1 MIDQQIASRVAAY
14 RDNPQQLQQRY
25 AVSQE
30 LIDLLALQKIKS
42 DKEAAAREM
51 QLKLA
56 QQQAANGE
64 TPTIAQQRENE
75 VMDLTKQEIASQRGD
90 LLQQQEKE
98 KQQRMNQLM
107 SGVANAPGAQ
117 NAMTTQAMAAGGIV
131 AFNGQD
137 QSYVPRSA
145 VAPSPFGGP
154 AAERGSGAPKVSL
167 SNEDERDILARIE
180 AKIKEGTATPS
191 EVRRANGIRA
201 RLLGNR
207 AEPRGAAAPA
217 AAVSAPNIPSY
228 NDDISGSDF
237 KFQERRI
244 QEPPPPGAQTKPP
257 PQQRPPQAGIPAALP
272 QGAAPA
278 APGGIPT
285 AIPPRETEERI
296 PLPTLP
302 TNPVLEAAINKNASL
317 DPEARQQAE
326 EARIE
331 AKRKLTPEQRAV
343 YQAGIDER
351 DRMMKEEFDPER
363 QRLEGIKRFLIG
375 MGGRAYGELGAGAS
389 ASMGYEEAQR
399 QAKKR
404 AFEDLQKSREGLI
417 GLDRKAVEESLAGG
431 LETLKSVNDRQRTST
446 TAGASILGDRTKA
459 TADIYQ
465 SRVAE
470 RGQDINARTQQ
481 RGQDINYSSDELN
494 RRSRERISAASNAV
508 EAKRTEAMLEANQL
522 AKQQADDSRTQ
533 NFITNTERW
542 MTQEKRK
549 IEEAIQKDPRIN
561 MLMIK
566 DPKLLSKDEKK
577 DLEAAKLEARLAQA
591 KIDEAM
597 GPVLNRA
604 RAKLGIGVE
613 LSKEDRSLIEKHL
626 GK

>member
-1 MIDQQIASRVAAY
+1 MIDQQISSRVAAY

-51 QLKLA
+51 QLKMA

-64 TPTIAQQRENE
+64 APATVAEQREKE

-90 LLQQQEKE
+90 LLEQQEKE

-117 NAMTTQAMAAGGIV
+117 NAMTQQAMAAGGIV
-131 AFNGQD
+131 AFSGED
-137 QSYVPRSA
+137 QSYVTEERPKRLPGESNEA
-145 VAPSPFGGP
+145 YRQRLIDHAKKLSEKREQAKPKTVDEVRQRVI
-154 AAERGSGAPKVSL
+154 AERGGQTMAS
-167 SNEDERDILARIE
+167 AR
-180 AKIKEGTATPS
+180 GMMP
-191 EVRRANGIRA
+191 
-201 RLLGNR
+201 
-207 AEPRGAAAPA
+207 PA
-217 AAVSAPNIPSY
+217 AVPAPNVPSY
-228 NDDISGSDF
+228 NEDISGPDF
-237 KFQERRI
+237 KFPERPS
-244 QEPPPPGAQTKPP
+244 PPEQLPPQQRS
-257 PQQRPPQAGIPAALP
+257 QQRPPQAGIPTALP
-272 QGAAPA
+272 QGGAPASAPAASAAPA
-278 APGGIPT
+278 GIPS
-285 AIPPRETEERI
+285 ALPRETQERI
-296 PLPTLP
+296 APPELP
-302 TNPVLEAAINKNASL
+302 TNPALEAAINKNVGI

-331 AKRKLTPEQRAV
+331 AKRKLTPEQRAI

-389 ASMGYEEAQR
+389 ASMGYEDAQR
-399 QAKKR
+399 QARKK

-417 GLDRKAVEESLAGG
+417 GLDRKAVEEGIASGMESRKSATDLQKTSAAAG
-431 LETLKSVNDRQRTST
+431 S
-446 TAGASILGDRTKA
+446 SILGNQIKA
-459 TADIYQ
+459 TGDIYQ

-470 RGQDINARTQQ
+470 RGQDITAATQQ
-481 RGQDINYSSDELN
+481 RGQDLSYSSDELN
-494 RRSRERISAASNAV
+494 RRSRERVSAASNAV
-508 EAKRTEAMLEANQL
+508 EAKKAEAMLEANKL

-549 IEEAIQKDPRIN
+549 IEEAIKKDPRIS

-566 DPKLLSKDEKK
+566 DPKSLSKDEKK
-577 DLEAAKLEARLAQA
+577 DLEAARLEAQLAQA

-604 RAKLGIGVE
+604 RAKLGIGAG
-613 LSKEDRSLIEKHL
+613 LSEADESLIAKHL

>member
-51 QLKLA
+51 QLKMA

-64 TPTIAQQRENE
+64 MPTIAQQRENE
-75 VMDLTKQEIASQRGD
+75 VMDLTKHEIASQRGD

-131 AFNGQD
+131 AFNGEGPSQVGEERPKRLPGETNEAYRQRLIEHARKLSEQRD
-137 QSYVPRSA
+137 QAKPKT
-145 VAPSPFGGP
+145 VAE
-154 AAERGSGAPKVSL
+154 ARQRVIDERGGQSMAS
-167 SNEDERDILARIE
+167 AR
-180 AKIKEGTATPS
+180 GMMP
-191 EVRRANGIRA
+191 
-201 RLLGNR
+201 
-207 AEPRGAAAPA
+207 P
-217 AAVSAPNIPSY
+217 AAVSAPNVPSY

-237 KFQERRI
+237 KFPERRI
-244 QEPPPPGAQTKPP
+244 QEPSPPGAQTKPP
-257 PQQRPPQAGIPAALP
+257 PQQRPPQAGIPTALP

-278 APGGIPT
+278 ASASPGGIPT

-296 PLPTLP
+296 PPPTLP
-302 TNPVLEAAINKNASL
+302 TNPELEAAINKNASL

-326 EARIE
+326 EKRIE

-399 QAKKR
+399 QAKKK

-417 GLDRKAVEESLAGG
+417 GLDRKAVEEGLAGG
-431 LETLKSVNDRQRTST
+431 VESLRSATDRQKTSI
-446 TAGASILGDRTKA
+446 AGGSSILGDRTKA
-459 TADIYQ
+459 TEGIYQ

-481 RGQDINYSSDELN
+481 RGQDISYSSD
-494 RRSRERISAASNAV
+494 
-508 EAKRTEAMLEANQL
+508 
-522 AKQQADDSRTQ
+522 
-533 NFITNTERW
+533 
-542 MTQEKRK
+542 
-549 IEEAIQKDPRIN
+549 
-561 MLMIK
+561 
-566 DPKLLSKDEKK
+566 
-577 DLEAAKLEARLAQA
+577 
-591 KIDEAM
+591 
-597 GPVLNRA
+597 
-604 RAKLGIGVE
+604 
-613 LSKEDRSLIEKHL
+613 
-626 GK
+626 

>member
-1 MIDQQIASRVAAY
+1 
-14 RDNPQQLQQRY
+14 
-25 AVSQE
+25 
-30 LIDLLALQKIKS
+30 
-42 DKEAAAREM
+42 
-51 QLKLA
+51 
-56 QQQAANGE
+56 
-64 TPTIAQQRENE
+64 
-75 VMDLTKQEIASQRGD
+75 
-90 LLQQQEKE
+90 
-98 KQQRMNQLM
+98 MNQLM

-131 AFNGQD
+131 AFNGEGPSQVGEERPKRLPGETNEAYR
-137 QSYVPRSA
+137 QRLIEHARKLSEQRGQPRPKT
-145 VAPSPFGGP
+145 VAE
-154 AAERGSGAPKVSL
+154 ARQRVIDERGGQSMAS
-167 SNEDERDILARIE
+167 AR
-180 AKIKEGTATPS
+180 GMMP
-191 EVRRANGIRA
+191 
-201 RLLGNR
+201 
-207 AEPRGAAAPA
+207 P
-217 AAVSAPNIPSY
+217 AAVSAPNVPSY
-228 NDDISGSDF
+228 NEDISGPDF
-237 KFQERRI
+237 KFPERRI

-257 PQQRPPQAGIPAALP
+257 PQQRPPQAGIPTALP

-278 APGGIPT
+278 ASASPGGIPT

-302 TNPVLEAAINKNASL
+302 TNPELEAAINKNASL

-326 EARIE
+326 EKRIE

-399 QAKKR
+399 QAKKK

-417 GLDRKAVEESLAGG
+417 GLDRKAVEEGLAGG
-431 LETLKSVNDRQRTST
+431 VESLRSATDRQKTSI
-446 TAGASILGDRTKA
+446 AGGSSILGDRTKA
-459 TADIYQ
+459 TEGIYQ

-481 RGQDINYSSDELN
+481 RGQDLSYSSDELN
-494 RRSRERISAASNAV
+494 RRSRERVSAASNAV
-508 EAKRTEAMLEANQL
+508 EAKKAEAMLEANKL

-549 IEEAIQKDPRIN
+549 IEEAIKEDPRIS

-566 DPKLLSKDEKK
+566 DPKSLSKDEKK
-577 DLEAAKLEARLAQA
+577 DLEAARLEAQLAKA

-604 RAKLGIGVE
+604 RAKLGIGAG
-613 LSKEDRSLIEKHL
+613 LSKADEELINRNL

>member
-51 QLKLA
+51 QLKMA

-64 TPTIAQQRENE
+64 MPTIAQQRENE

-131 AFNGQD
+131 AFNGEGPSQVGEERPKRLPGETNEAYRQRLIEHARKLSEQRD
-137 QSYVPRSA
+137 QARPKT
-145 VAPSPFGGP
+145 VAE
-154 AAERGSGAPKVSL
+154 ARQRVIDERGGQSMAS
-167 SNEDERDILARIE
+167 AR
-180 AKIKEGTATPS
+180 GRMP
-191 EVRRANGIRA
+191 
-201 RLLGNR
+201 
-207 AEPRGAAAPA
+207 P
-217 AAVSAPNIPSY
+217 AAVSAPNMPSY
-228 NDDISGSDF
+228 NEDISGPDF
-237 KFQERRI
+237 KFPERRI
-244 QEPPPPGAQTKPP
+244 QEPPPPPQERP
-257 PQQRPPQAGIPAALP
+257 PQQRPPQQRPSQAGIPTALP

-278 APGGIPT
+278 APAAPGGMPT
-285 AIPPRETEERI
+285 DIFARETHERI
-296 PLPTLP
+296 APPNLP
-302 TNPVLEAAINKNASL
+302 TNPALEAAINKNVSL

-351 DRMMKEEFDPER
+351 DRMMREEFDPER

-399 QAKKR
+399 QAKKK

-417 GLDRKAVEESLAGG
+417 GLDRKAVEESLASGLASLDSATNRVKSSIAGG
-431 LETLKSVNDRQRTST
+431 S
-446 TAGASILGDRTKA
+446 SILGDRTKA
-459 TADIYQ
+459 TEGIYQ

-470 RGQDINARTQQ
+470 RGQDITANTQI
-481 RGQDINYSSDELN
+481 RGQNLSYSSDELN
-494 RRSRERISAASNAV
+494 RRSRERVSAASNAV
-508 EAKRTEAMLEANQL
+508 EAKKAEAMLEANKL

-549 IEEAIQKDPRIN
+549 IDEAIQKDPRIN
-561 MLMIK
+561 MLMMK
-566 DPKLLSKDEKK
+566 DPKSLSKDEKK
-577 DLEAAKLEARLAQA
+577 DLETAKLEAQLAKA
-591 KIDEAM
+591 RIDESM
-597 GPVLNRA
+597 DPVLSRA
-604 RAKLGIGVE
+604 RAKLGVGAG
-613 LSKEDRSLIEKHL
+613 LSKEDQSLIAKHL

>member
-51 QLKLA
+51 QLKMA

-64 TPTIAQQRENE
+64 APATVAEQREKE

-131 AFNGQD
+131 AFNGEGPSQVGEERPKRLPGETNEAYRQRLIEHARKLSEQRD
-137 QSYVPRSA
+137 QAKPKT
-145 VAPSPFGGP
+145 VAE
-154 AAERGSGAPKVSL
+154 ARQRVIDERGGQSMAS
-167 SNEDERDILARIE
+167 AR
-180 AKIKEGTATPS
+180 GVMP
-191 EVRRANGIRA
+191 
-201 RLLGNR
+201 
-207 AEPRGAAAPA
+207 P
-217 AAVSAPNIPSY
+217 AAVSTPNVPSY
-228 NDDISGSDF
+228 NEDISGPDF
-237 KFQERRI
+237 KFPERPS
-244 QEPPPPGAQTKPP
+244 PPEQLPPQQRS
-257 PQQRPPQAGIPAALP
+257 QQRPPQAGIPAALP
-272 QGAAPA
+272 QGGAPASAPAASAAPA
-278 APGGIPT
+278 GIPS
-285 AIPPRETEERI
+285 ALPRETQERI
-296 PLPTLP
+296 APPELP
-302 TNPVLEAAINKNASL
+302 TNPALEAAINKNVSL

-399 QAKKR
+399 QAKKK

-417 GLDRKAVEESLAGG
+417 GLDRKAVEEGLTGG
-431 LETLKSVNDRQRTST
+431 LESLRSATDRQKTSAA
-446 TAGASILGDRTKA
+446 AGSSILGNQIKA
-459 TADIYQ
+459 TGDIYQ

-470 RGQDINARTQQ
+470 RGQDITAATQQ
-481 RGQDINYSSDELN
+481 RGQDLSYSSDELN
-494 RRSRERISAASNAV
+494 RRSRERVSAASNAV
-508 EAKRTEAMLEANQL
+508 EAKKAEAMLEANKL

-549 IEEAIQKDPRIN
+549 IDEAIQKDPRIG
-561 MLMIK
+561 MIMMK
-566 DPKLLSKDEKK
+566 DPKSLSKDEKK
-577 DLEAAKLEARLAQA
+577 DLEAARLEAQLAKA

-604 RAKLGIGVE
+604 RAKLGIGAG
-613 LSKEDRSLIEKHL
+613 LSKDDESLIAKHL

>member
-131 AFNGQD
+131 AFNGEGPSQVGEERPKRLPGETNEAYRQRLIEHARKLSEQRD
-137 QSYVPRSA
+137 QARPKT
-145 VAPSPFGGP
+145 VAE
-154 AAERGSGAPKVSL
+154 ARQRVIDERGGQSMAS
-167 SNEDERDILARIE
+167 AR
-180 AKIKEGTATPS
+180 GRMP
-191 EVRRANGIRA
+191 
-201 RLLGNR
+201 
-207 AEPRGAAAPA
+207 P
-217 AAVSAPNIPSY
+217 AAVSAPNMPSY
-228 NDDISGSDF
+228 NEDISGPDF
-237 KFQERRI
+237 KFLERRI

-257 PQQRPPQAGIPAALP
+257 PQQRPPQAGIPTALP

-278 APGGIPT
+278 APAAPGGMPT
-285 AIPPRETEERI
+285 NIFARETEERI
-296 PLPTLP
+296 PPPTLP
-302 TNPVLEAAINKNASL
+302 TNPVLEAAINKNVSL

-351 DRMMKEEFDPER
+351 DRMMREEFDPER

-417 GLDRKAVEESLAGG
+417 GLDRKAVEESLASG
-431 LETLKSVNDRQRTST
+431 LESLKSATDRQKTSI
-446 TAGASILGDRTKA
+446 AGGSSILGDRTKA
-459 TADIYQ
+459 TEGIYQ

-470 RGQDINARTQQ
+470 RGQDITAATQI
-481 RGQDINYSSDELN
+481 RGQNLSYSSDELN
-494 RRSRERISAASNAV
+494 RRSRERVSAASNAV
-508 EAKRTEAMLEANQL
+508 EAKKAEAMLEANKL

-561 MLMIK
+561 MLMMK
-566 DPKLLSKDEKK
+566 DPKSLSKDEKK
-577 DLEAAKLEARLAQA
+577 DLEAAKLEAQLAKA

-597 GPVLNRA
+597 DPVLSRA
-604 RAKLGIGVE
+604 RAKLGIGAG
-613 LSKEDRSLIEKHL
+613 LSKEDQSLIAKHL